1 MTEIRKRPVVDF
13 VQFAWGLML
22 VPLGVIWRALNGVQA
37 TVGDHEARI
46 AVMQETCTSL
56 TESVDEARKAQGA
69 IFNKI
74 ESIRLESVVQNET
87 LRKEQREDFKE
98 IRKAIA
104 AIGQ

>member
-1 MTEIRKRPVVDF
+1 MDY

-37 TVGDHEARI
+37 TVGAHEAQL
-46 AVMQETCTSL
+46 AVMEETCTSL
-56 TESVDEARKAQGA
+56 SQSIDEARKAQGA

-74 ESIRLESVVQNET
+74 EATRVESVSQNET

>member
-1 MTEIRKRPVVDF
+1 MVDF

-22 VPLGVIWRALNGVQA
+22 VPLGVIWRTVVGVQK
-37 TVGDHEARI
+37 TVGEHEAQL
-46 AVMQETCTSL
+46 AVMEETCSSL
-56 TESVDEARKAQGA
+56 SVSIDEARKAQGA

-74 ESIRLESVVQNET
+74 ESTRVESVSQNET
-87 LRKEQREDFKE
+87 LRREQREDFKE